1 MADTAADRGSTAQA
15 PTQAELSQIYKKT
28 LRRQTWNRAIRLRS
42 FYGLTLSALV
52 LLIIF
57 KYLPMWGVSISFVD
71 YSYFKGLFG
80 SPWNDFEHFRR
91 LFNDVFFLRIFRNT
105 VVFALLRMAI
115 AFPAPIILAL
125 LLNELRATGYK
136 RVVQSI
142 SYLPHFMSWV
152 VLSGIIR
159 EVISPTRGAVGY
171 IFTLLGWEPINWLT
185 FTPTFRYFIVGVD
198 IWQSVGWGTIIYL
211 AALSSIDPGLYES
224 AAIDGANRWKQAI
237 HITLPGLVPV
247 ITVLF
252 LLRVGNLIE
261 SGFEQIWVF
270 YSPVVYEVADVFET
284 YMLREGIIGGR
295 YDYTTAIGLFQNVV
309 GIVLLVIGNQII
321 RRYNEYGVW

>member
-1 MADTAADRGSTAQA
+1 MADTAAD
-15 PTQAELSQIYKKT
+15 PTVSGGASSQAELSDADKKT
-28 LRRQTWNRAIRLRS
+28 LRRQTWSRAIRLRS
-42 FYGLTLSALV
+42 FYGLTLGALV

-57 KYLPMWGVSISFVD
+57 RYLPMWGVSISFVD

-91 LFNDVFFLRIFRNT
+91 LFNDVFFIRIFKNT
-105 VVFALLRMAI
+105 VVFALLRMVF
-115 AFPAPIILAL
+115 AFPAPIVLAL
-125 LLNELRATGYK
+125 LLNEVRANGYK

-159 EVISPTRGAVGY
+159 EVISPSRGALGY
-171 IFTLLGWEPINWLT
+171 IFTVLGWEPMNWLT
-185 FTPTFRYFIVGVD
+185 NGPTFRFFIVGID

-224 AAIDGANRWKQAI
+224 AAIDGANRWRQAI

-284 YMLREGIIGGR
+284 YMVRAGIVDGN

-309 GIVLLVIGNQII
+309 GVILLIIGNQII